1 MCARSASLRT
11 ASGKDRSSV
20 FMTKP
25 NTSPP
30 SPHPKQCHSCST
42 GSILNDG
49 VFSLCSGQQHQKS
62 RPRCFT
68 GTRSPMTATTSLA
81 SRTFCMSSSLM
92 VPAMCRS
99 LPPSPS
105 VALPAIRRTRPMK
118 NQRRRVSHQYNACG
132 AAGAQRFGRLY
143 ETDGR
148 KGWPTGLRAES
159 SYARRHLYRQSC
171 PHTGVATAKTA
182 SRRRARAREE
192 PGQGRPG
199 GIADVQPIAPARE
212 RPRRAVPCRCSSSL
226 SRPRGSIP
234 GMLA

>member
-1 MCARSASLRT
+1 
-11 ASGKDRSSV
+11 
-20 FMTKP
+20 MTKP

-42 GSILNDG
+42 GSILNNG

-132 AAGAQRFGRLY
+132 AAGAQRCGRLY

-192 PGQGRPG
+192 PGTRSTRRDRGRAAHRARAGAAAAGCSVPLFK
-199 GIADVQPIAPARE
+199 QPVAPTRE
-212 RPRRAVPCRCSSSL
+212 HPWDACL
-226 SRPRGSIP
+226 EQ
-234 GMLA
+234 L